1 MCGIV
6 GFVSEKPIAASPIV
20 QMNRQLRHRGPDDE
34 GYLLRAAA
42 DGRMLACRGTD
53 TPRGEAVFA
62 FSPDSDVAA
71 HSNEAVRVAFGHRR
85 LAIVDLTE
93 AGHQPM
99 CTPDR
104 RFWIVYNGEIYN
116 HVELRERLV
125 ACGYRFRS
133 ECDTEV
139 ILAAYQQWGS
149 ECLHQLKGMF
159 SFAIYDAHADTLF
172 LARDRFGI
180 KPLYYWAAPNGALCF
195 ASEIKALTAFP
206 GWHARLNAQRA
217 YDFLVWGVSDHTD
230 ETLFAGVYQMRPG
243 HFALMPAKDVRPDG
257 AGRIRTR
264 QWYDLQPRHFTGG
277 FADAAAQF
285 RERFCDAVRQH
296 LRADVTV
303 GSCLS
308 GGLDSS
314 SIVCAAHRLLAEQ
327 GSHALQVSYSACARD
342 EAIDERKWVEQVV
355 ASTGID
361 AHYVYPDVAQLLEEL
376 ERITWYQD
384 EPFGSTS
391 IFAQWSVFQQASHDG
406 VKVMLDG
413 QGADEL
419 LAGYHAF
426 FGPRL
431 AGMFRD
437 GSWIALLQEM
447 RGMRHMHAY
456 STPQLVMRAAD
467 AMLPERLR
475 QPLRAYAGKS
485 FANPSWLDIGTL
497 GARQEDPFARRRSM
511 YRPGVMATSL
521 MQLTSSNLQMLL
533 HFEDRDSMAHSIESR
548 VPFLDHELVEFS
560 LGLPDEYKLYRGVT
574 KRVQR
579 AAMDGILPASIRDR
593 VDKIAFQMPEETW
606 MRHHGAAAFRDRLAQ
621 AVEASQGILNGHSLA
636 AFQEMESGRS
646 RYSSMIWRM
655 ISFGE
660 WLRTFSVDVRPEWES
675 AAACAGS
682 DSLPAV
688 RAA

>member
-6 GFVSEKPIAASPIV
+6 GFVSETPVTAGPIV
-20 QMNRQLRHRGPDDE
+20 QMNRLLRHRGPDDE
-34 GYLLRAAA
+34 GYLLRVAAG
-42 DGRMLACRGTD
+42 GRMLACRGAD
-53 TPRGEAVFA
+53 TPQGETGFA

-71 HSNEAVRVAFGHRR
+71 HGNEAVRLALGHRR

-99 CTPDR
+99 CTADR
-104 RFWIVYNGEIYN
+104 RLWIVYNGEIYN
-116 HVELRERLV
+116 HVELRQRLT
-125 ACGYRFRS
+125 AGGYRFLT

-139 ILAAYQQWGS
+139 ILAAYDQWGS
-149 ECLHQLKGMF
+149 DCLHQLKGMF

-180 KPLYYWAAPNGALCF
+180 KPLYYWAAPNGSLCF
-195 ASEIKALTAFP
+195 ASEIKAFTAFP
-206 GWHARLNAQRA
+206 GWHARLNTQRA
-217 YDFLVWGVSDHTD
+217 YDFLVWSVSDHTD
-230 ETLFAGVYQMRPG
+230 ETLFAGVYQVRPG
-243 HFALMPAKDVRPDG
+243 HCAMVPGKGVRPDEN
-257 AGRIRTR
+257 GRIKTR
-264 QWYDLQPRHFTGG
+264 QWYDLQSRQFSGG

-285 RERFCDAVRQH
+285 RERFCDAVGQH
-296 LRADVTV
+296 LRADVSV

-314 SIVCAAHRLLAEQ
+314 SIVCAAHRLLAKQ
-327 GSHALQVSYSACARD
+327 GSRHLQISYSACARD
-342 EAIDERKWVEQVV
+342 EIIDERKWVEQVV

-361 AHYVYPDVAQLLEEL
+361 AHYVYPDVSQLLEEL
-376 ERITWYQD
+376 ERITWHQD

-391 IFAQWSVFQQASHDG
+391 IFAQWCVFQQASRDG

-437 GSWIALLQEM
+437 GSWGALLQEM
-447 RGMRHMHAY
+447 RGMRRMHGY
-456 STPQLVMRAAD
+456 SSLQLLMRAAD

-475 QPLRAYAGKS
+475 QPLRAYVGKS
-485 FANPSWLDIGTL
+485 FATPSWLDVDTL
-497 GARQEDPFARRRSM
+497 GARQEDPFAQRRSM
-511 YRPGVMATSL
+511 HRPGVMATSL

-560 LGLPDEYKLYRGVT
+560 LGLPDEYKLCRGVT

-579 AAMDGILPASIRDR
+579 AAMDGILPDPIRDR

-606 MRHHGAAAFRDRLAQ
+606 MRHQGVQAFRDKLAQ
-621 AVEASQGILNGHSLA
+621 AVEASHGILTDHSLA
-636 AFQEMESGRS
+636 TFQEMALGRT

-655 ISFGE
+655 VSFGE
-660 WLRTFSVDVRPEWES
+660 WLRTFSVDVQPIRES
-675 AAACAGS
+675 VAACAGS
-682 DSLPAV
+682 ERLPAA

>member
-6 GFVSEKPIAASPIV
+6 GFFSEKPVVASPIV
-20 QMNRQLRHRGPDDE
+20 QMNRLLRHRGPDDE
-34 GYLLRAAA
+34 GYLLRTAAG
-42 DGRMLACRGTD
+42 GRLLPCRGID
-53 TPRGEAVFA
+53 TPRGEAAFA
-62 FSPDSDVAA
+62 FSPESDVAA
-71 HSNEAVRVAFGHRR
+71 HGNEPVRMAFGHRR

-104 RFWIVYNGEIYN
+104 RLWIVYNGEIYN
-116 HVELRERLV
+116 HVELRQRLT
-125 ACGYRFRS
+125 ACGHRFLG

-159 SFAIYDAHADTLF
+159 AFAIYDAHADALF

-180 KPLYYWAAPNGALCF
+180 KPLYYWAAPNGVLCF

-217 YDFLVWGVSDHTD
+217 YDFLVWSVSDHTD
-230 ETLFAGVYQMRPG
+230 ETLFAGVYQLRPG
-243 HFALMPAKDVRPDG
+243 HCAMVTGKDVRTD
-257 AGRIRTR
+257 AEGRIRTL
-264 QWYDLQPRHFTGG
+264 QWYDLQPQDFTGD
-277 FADAAAQF
+277 FADASAQF
-285 RERFCDAVRQH
+285 RERFCEAVQQH
-296 LRADVTV
+296 LRADVAV

-314 SIVCAAHRLLAEQ
+314 SIVCAAHRLLASQ
-327 GSHALQVSYSACARD
+327 GSRHLQVSYSACARD

-361 AHYVYPDVAQLLEEL
+361 AHYVYPDVTQLLDQL
-376 ERITWYQD
+376 ERITWHQD

-391 IFAQWSVFQQASHDG
+391 IFAQWCVFRQASGDG

-431 AGMFRD
+431 AGMFLD
-437 GSWIALLQEM
+437 GRWASLLQEM
-447 RGMRHMHAY
+447 RGMRRMHGY
-456 STPQLVMRAAD
+456 STAQLLMRAAD

-485 FANPSWLDIGTL
+485 FANPSWLDLDAL

-511 YRPGVMATSL
+511 HRPGVMATSL

-560 LGLPDEYKLYRGVT
+560 LGLPDEYKLSRGVT

-579 AAMDGILPASIRDR
+579 AAMDGILPAPVRDR

-606 MRHHGAAAFRDRLAQ
+606 MRHHGAPAFRDRLAQ
-621 AVEASQGILNGHSLA
+621 AAEASQGILTDHALA
-636 AFQEMESGRS
+636 AFQDMESGKS

-655 ISFGE
+655 VSFGE
-660 WLRTFSVDVRPEWES
+660 WIRTFSVDVQPVRES
-675 AAACAGS
+675 AGACAAS
-682 DSLPAV
+682 DRLPAARV
-688 RAA
+688 A